1 MGKGDKKTKRG
12 KIIQGSY
19 GVTRKRARK
28 VAAEKND
35 RRRLSVAAGEGKVT
49 TTKVEAEVE
58 SSPES
63 AEDALAKAAKKKAA
77 AKSVKKTKDE
87 ESTSDTVAETTED
100 AVLETP
106 EATEA

>member
-35 RRRLSVAAGEGKVT
+35 RRKLNVVAGQEKVKKA
-49 TTKVEAEVE
+49 KVEAEVE
-58 SSPES
+58 ASLES

-77 AKSVKKTKDE
+77 AKSPKKDKDE
-87 ESTSDTVAETTED
+87 EVTTTVDEVIAPE
-100 AVLETP
+100 VVSETP
-106 EATEA
+106 EQPEA